1 MSIKSLL
8 VSLALGGSSLAATQV
23 ASADTY
29 HRDARV
35 ENKVRAEEHR
45 EIRNDQREIRND
57 RREIRTERRDERLE
71 LKDRRL
77 HERERLERIRIERL
91 ERAKRGC

>member
-8 VSLALGGSSLAATQV
+8 VSLALGGSSLAATQA

-29 HRDARV
+29 RNDARV
-35 ENKVRAEEHR
+35 ENKIRAEEHR
-45 EIRNDQREIRND
+45 EIRTD